1 MQKRRKATVS
11 TLTLFIAVCI
21 VFSPWPLWPHYAQTG
36 ERPPLD
42 RFHRA
47 SQFTG
52 SAGSAENGFV
62 LVRDGEETSCRGMTA
77 REEQELL
84 IEGRRAE
91 SHRLNNAQRAGA
103 AQGLK
108 IILRGTQQLE
118 GFPQAKDAV
127 LRAAAKWEATIQT
140 PITIVIDVDFGATI
154 FGTPYPS
161 PNIIGATM
169 AQVQVDLNGYGLV
182 REALLSRATS
192 AEQANTYNSLPGMM
206 PTDLGSTTAVTVATP
221 VLRALG
227 RLPATAEPGAE
238 PALGAPPAIGFHSR
252 SEERRVGK

>member
-11 TLTLFIAVCI
+11 TLTLFIAVWI

-52 SAGSAENGFV
+52 FADSAENGFV
-62 LVRDGEETSCRGMTA
+62 IVRDGDETSCRGMTA

-118 GFPQAKDAV
+118 GFPQARTPSFPRPRKGERPFQRPTPMSFV
-127 LRAAAKWEATIQT
+127 L
-140 PITIVIDVDFGATI
+140 
-154 FGTPYPS
+154 
-161 PNIIGATM
+161 
-169 AQVQVDLNGYGLV
+169 
-182 REALLSRATS
+182 
-192 AEQANTYNSLPGMM
+192 NSG
-206 PTDLGSTTAVTVATP
+206 
-221 VLRALG
+221 
-227 RLPATAEPGAE
+227 
-238 PALGAPPAIGFHSR
+238 
-252 SEERRVGK
+252 